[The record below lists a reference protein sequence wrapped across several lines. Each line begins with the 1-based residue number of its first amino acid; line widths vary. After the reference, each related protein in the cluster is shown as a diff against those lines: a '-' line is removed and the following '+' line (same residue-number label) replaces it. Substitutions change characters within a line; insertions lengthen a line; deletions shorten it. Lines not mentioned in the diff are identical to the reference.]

1 MTFININ
8 VTKQRQSPQ
17 KKKSGGKK
25 ETPNLLARHCDNWF
39 KELLIVKHVL
49 KLL

>member
-1 MTFININ
+1 MSQNKDN
-8 VTKQRQSPQ
+8 PP

-25 ETPNLLARHCDNWF
+25 ETPDLLARHCDNWF